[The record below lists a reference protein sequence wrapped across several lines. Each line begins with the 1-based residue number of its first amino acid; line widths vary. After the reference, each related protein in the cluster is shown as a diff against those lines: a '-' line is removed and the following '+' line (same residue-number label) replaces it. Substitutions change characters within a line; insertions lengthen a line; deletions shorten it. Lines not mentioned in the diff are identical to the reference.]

1 MGINE
6 LRVCGYWGEREGRA
20 AVALWRRSGEP
31 LATFARRAGF
41 ARSRLSYWARR
52 IASAAAPSF
61 APVTILAAAARSSAI
76 SIELRSGRIVRVEG
90 DVDDATLERVIL
102 VAERAGC

>member
-1 MGINE
+1 MDINE
-6 LRVCGYWGEREGRA
+6 LRACGYWGEREGRA

-31 LATFARRAGF
+31 LAVFARRVGL

-52 IASAAAPSF
+52 IGSAATPSFVPVTVVASAAKRG
-61 APVTILAAAARSSAI
+61 LI
-76 SIELRSGRIVRVEG
+76 SIELRSGRIVRLEG

-102 VAERAGC
+102 IAERAGC